1 MRSSDRSH
9 WDRFWSRNRKPGDIY
24 GNDNRMAEE
33 IPSRMNP
40 GGRIVLEVG
49 AATARDSAALSDLG
63 AMAVALDYSHAA
75 LRLAREATSGSAGVI
90 LVCGDAFALPF
101 RSGSIDL
108 VFSQGVLEHFREPA
122 PLLEEQ
128 ARVLRPGGILL
139 IDVPQTFHP
148 YTLLKKVFILLGAW
162 FAGWETQ
169 FTMRSLYALIRR
181 SGLDPFDAYGRFFH
195 PSLAYRILREALF
208 RMRFRLPLYPV
219 ILPPVSRLRARV
231 RRTVE
236 KSPAGTAFGSVIGV
250 FARKADP

>member
-9 WDRFWSRNRKPGDIY
+9 WDRFWNRNRKPGDIY

-40 GGRIVLEVG
+40 CGRMVLEVG

-63 AMAVALDYSHAA
+63 AVAVALDYSHAA
-75 LRLAREATSGSAGVI
+75 LRLAREATFGSSGVL

-108 VFSQGVLEHFREPA
+108 VFSQGVLEHFRTPEH
-122 PLLEEQ
+122 LLDEQ

-139 IDVPQTFHP
+139 VDVPQTFHA
-148 YTLLKKVFILLGAW
+148 YTLLKKVLIQLGAW

-169 FTMRSLYALIRR
+169 FTRRSLSLLIQR
-181 SGLDPFDAYGRFFH
+181 SGLHPFDAYGRFFH
-195 PSLAYRILREALF
+195 PSLAYRIVHEALF
-208 RMRFRLPLYPV
+208 RMRIRLPLYPV

-231 RRTVE
+231 RRAVE
-236 KSPAGTAFGSVIGV
+236 KSPAGTALGSVIGV
-250 FARKADP
+250 FARKANP